1 MCAST
6 LTLSLSL
13 RRYKYYSISVFNK
26 KKVEGE
32 VDKVGGGPAAAAAGG
47 AGGGGLGGLPQ
58 KIFDFLMSVGE
69 FWCILRVKLASI
81 CGVKCLPKLSV

>member
-1 MCAST
+1 MKIGSFFRLPNEECFCLGHVRFHSQ
-6 LTLSLSL
+6 SLSL

-47 AGGGGLGGLPQ
+47 AGGGFPPPVGGGGGGWWSGWPPPENL
-58 KIFDFLMSVGE
+58 
-69 FWCILRVKLASI
+69 
-81 CGVKCLPKLSV
+81 